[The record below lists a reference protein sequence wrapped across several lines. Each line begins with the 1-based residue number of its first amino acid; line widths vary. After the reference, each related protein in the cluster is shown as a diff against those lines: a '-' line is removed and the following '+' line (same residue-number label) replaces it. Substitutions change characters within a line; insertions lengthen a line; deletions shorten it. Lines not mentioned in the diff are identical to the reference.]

1 MQADAVRNKALEKIG
16 EKLLKDGFNL
26 TSLNNEELNTI
37 AVHFTGDAPPDHIPR
52 ETVIEILSQQDSV
65 KQWASS
71 VRENIAPKAAEMAT
85 EQVRKQVNS
94 IQSKV
99 ESKIKNDPM
108 AAKMAEKFGDWL
120 KDSGYTTAELTQML
134 DANKDGFI
142 TNDEANNFIQTIS
155 KSQPPQWVVDR
166 LMDVMDSNS
175 DGRLSVQEWWG
186 FLESIGFEQPP
197 DKDEFEDLEQ
207 ELEVVEEI
215 PELTEEEARELI
227 AQANAEGELRAL
239 DNEGDLRSMMSSS
252 SSLEPSSIRTSRD
265 EPQDTTSNL
274 EVEIPS
280 QIVLD
285 FEFKEIPSKQNVL
298 LTIPVKITV
307 GASSEKHIL
316 ESGKI
321 ALSGSSTLEIEE
333 IARGIV
339 SEEFKSAIRMISIEQ
354 INRDKTWFLGHCTDI
369 IDKKLNSVGLQ
380 TLEIDVIDITDN
392 SGFIEKMQAQAKADY
407 HKSHED
413 AENLGEQDTTSA
425 SIESI
430 SWEVENPTELMIEKL
445 EKSRLSSE
453 ADEILNECFEHLC
466 ALRVEQIDR
475 TLLADG
481 EYRGGYTI
489 VGEIDGGPFSAG
501 VMFPASDNDT
511 VLSLKNGILI
521 NCVGKIVKWSSGRRL
536 ALLRGRDPVLR

>member
-197 DKDEFEDLEQ
+197 EKDEFEDLEQ

-227 AQANAEGELRAL
+227 AQANA
-239 DNEGDLRSMMSSS
+239 
-252 SSLEPSSIRTSRD
+252 
-265 EPQDTTSNL
+265 
-274 EVEIPS
+274 
-280 QIVLD
+280 
-285 FEFKEIPSKQNVL
+285 
-298 LTIPVKITV
+298 
-307 GASSEKHIL
+307 
-316 ESGKI
+316 
-321 ALSGSSTLEIEE
+321 
-333 IARGIV
+333 
-339 SEEFKSAIRMISIEQ
+339 
-354 INRDKTWFLGHCTDI
+354 
-369 IDKKLNSVGLQ
+369 
-380 TLEIDVIDITDN
+380 
-392 SGFIEKMQAQAKADY
+392 
-407 HKSHED
+407 
-413 AENLGEQDTTSA
+413 
-425 SIESI
+425 
-430 SWEVENPTELMIEKL
+430 
-445 EKSRLSSE
+445 
-453 ADEILNECFEHLC
+453 
-466 ALRVEQIDR
+466 
-475 TLLADG
+475 
-481 EYRGGYTI
+481 
-489 VGEIDGGPFSAG
+489 
-501 VMFPASDNDT
+501 
-511 VLSLKNGILI
+511 
-521 NCVGKIVKWSSGRRL
+521 
-536 ALLRGRDPVLR
+536 